1 MDETQAPQSA
11 PQGGTPEP
19 KKDYTKYIV
28 IGVVVLAVLY
38 GAQMFLSPGRMV
50 ERHIERAIERETGA
64 DVDIDYDRGMMGRGE
79 TNVTFSGEDGETYEI
94 SAGEDVAIPD
104 TWPRSV
110 PIPGDAKVS
119 YAGTMGMGMGMMN
132 GQGGMSLA
140 FTTTQSVTDITEYYK
155 RELVANGWTIAGTMA
170 TPDGSMVS
178 ATRGENETVGVYV
191 GASPEGTTVSITTQ
205 ATN

>member
-1 MDETQAPQSA
+1 MEETQAPQSA

-19 KKDYTKYIV
+19 KKDYTKYII

-38 GAQMFLSPGRMV
+38 GAQMFISPGRMV

-110 PIPGDAKVS
+110 PIPGDAKVT
-119 YAGTMGMGMGMMN
+119 YAGTMGMGMM
-132 GQGGMSLA
+132 GGGGTTLA

-178 ATRGENETVGVYV
+178 ATRGEGENVVVSV
-191 GASPEGTTVSITTQ
+191 GASPDGTTVSMTVQ
-205 ATN
+205 ANQ